1 MAQKDERMKATTE
14 MLNAMRQIKLAAEE
28 LRFRDRILALREV
41 EVRMR

>member
-1 MAQKDERMKATTE
+1 

-41 EVRMR
+41 EVRMRCSMLTYADVC